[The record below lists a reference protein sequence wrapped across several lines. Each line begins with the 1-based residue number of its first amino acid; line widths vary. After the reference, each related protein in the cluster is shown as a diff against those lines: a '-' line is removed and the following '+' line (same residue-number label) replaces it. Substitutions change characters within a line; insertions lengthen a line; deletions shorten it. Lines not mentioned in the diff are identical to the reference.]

1 MRMKRMRGCLLL
13 LLVSSSTQAEDWSN
27 GNDDGGCDSD
37 SIPTSQKL
45 SKLTPNQF
53 YKICPPQTSLSF
65 GQPKCGDGTSFAFFF
80 TKPAQRYANKQK
92 LLIEF
97 MGGGACWDANTCG
110 YMADHLTFPQK
121 LNNFVG
127 LSCSEIEKGASGQN
141 NKFPINMLCAEKIGD
156 VDFREYNTVVIPY
169 CTQDVHIG
177 SNNLTYNDGTTIHHK
192 GAHNT
197 MSTLRWIFANFKNP
211 SHVALT
217 GCSAGGTALPIIYD
231 LVNSH
236 YNKFGIRT
244 VQISTIVDSP
254 VYLTPK
260 YFLKNA
266 LNNWN
271 PWPIVERIGFNYEK
285 WQYNVNY
292 PTKLWDHVL
301 RRGSNRDK
309 WGFVSHTNDVTSQ
322 FYYEWMTG
330 NGEDYSDNGDDDDG
344 DIDDA
349 IDDAYYNDSGRNL
362 LGFSPRRLN
371 GNDDL
376 EEQWWSQISSSVSTI
391 QSKHKNVKSF
401 FIDEKGHCSFG
412 LYYPL
417 QVEGFDEWA
426 SSVFHE
432 NRLLGESGSTIPLFI
447 MYAMFGLAAVAG
459 IVYSVRYERTI
470 HLDDDDLL
478 EHDVDIH
485 DKSWCPSSSSLLLR
499 FRTYPVTVGY
509 MLATSLYFWT
519 MLFSNSFAHP
529 LNNPSLGPTA
539 ITLSRYGINNPA
551 MIIYQR
557 QFYRLL
563 TSNFLCS
570 GIITYIL
577 VIISLVCC
585 SRPLERLL
593 KGRFWIAGLLVLL
606 GSNLMYAMFGNG
618 ASCSS
623 MALALGVN
631 SFYVMVSRVTKGPVC
646 LVSTMTF
653 FMFALSSVVFSF
665 NSWFMLLSAIFI
677 GAGSA
682 VALFDISLGAHSE
695 NTTEDGLTE
704 FKQASPDFRLRRKPL
719 YAAVGVYL
727 LLCLV
732 ILMRLRQPKELYLQP
747 FFTGCDLMYSDDV
760 STLAEDYYS
769 NRALGNKGDDESSD
783 SSLCAQFCTPHLTT
797 KGVVIGSKS
806 IFDILLTRGS
816 CEDLGFNEHVADK
829 TFKYFSYSI
838 DVEIYTASGYTSGND
853 QDHGGKS

>member
-1 MRMKRMRGCLLL
+1 MKICGLLL
-13 LLVSSSTQAEDWSN
+13 LLVSLTIQAEDLRIGN
-27 GNDDGGCDSD
+27 GMIGCDSD
-37 SIPTSQKL
+37 SISTSQKL

-65 GQPKCGDGTSFAFFF
+65 GQPKCGDGTNFAFFF
-80 TKPAQRYANKQK
+80 TKPAQRYANNQK
-92 LLIEF
+92 ILIEF

-127 LSCSEIEKGASGQN
+127 LSCSEIAKGASGQS
-141 NKFPINMLCAEKIGD
+141 NKFPINMLCSEKIGD
-156 VDFREYNTVVIPY
+156 VDFREYSTIVIPY

-177 SNNLTYNDGTTIHHK
+177 SSNVTYNDGTTIHHK

-197 MSTLRWIFANFKNP
+197 MNTLRWIFSNFKNP

-231 LVNSH
+231 LINSH

-260 YFLKNA
+260 YFLKNG
-266 LNNWN
+266 LDNWN
-271 PWPIVERIGFNYEK
+271 PWPIMKRIGFNYEK

-292 PTKLWDHVL
+292 PTKVWDHVL

-309 WGFVSHTNDVTSQ
+309 WGFVSHANDVTSQ
-322 FYYEWMTG
+322 FYYEWMNG
-330 NGEDYSDNGDDDDG
+330 NGEDYSDYGDDEYDD
-344 DIDDA
+344 IYDA
-349 IDDAYYNDSGRNL
+349 IDDAFYNDSGRNL

-371 GNDDL
+371 ENDNL
-376 EEQWWSQISSSVSTI
+376 QEQWWSQLSRSVSTI

-401 FIDEKGHCSFG
+401 FIDDKGHCSFG

-417 QVEGFDEWA
+417 QVEGFDDWA

-432 NRLLGESGSTIPLFI
+432 NRLIGESGSTIPLFA
-447 MYAMFGLAAVAG
+447 MCAMFGVAAVAG
-459 IVYSVRYERTI
+459 IVYSARQKRNI
-470 HLDDDDLL
+470 HLDDDGLL
-478 EHDVDIH
+478 NHAVETH
-485 DKSWCPSSSSLLLR
+485 DKSSGLSSSSILLR

-509 MLATSLYFWT
+509 MMIMSLYFWT

-539 ITLSRYGINNPA
+539 VTLSRYGINNPSI
-551 MIIYQR
+551 IIYKR
-557 QFYRLL
+557 QFYRLI

-570 GIITYIL
+570 GIIAYAL
-577 VIISLVCC
+577 VMISLIHC
-585 SRPLERLL
+585 SRPLEQLL
-593 KGRFWIAGLLVLL
+593 KGRFWIACSLVLL
-606 GSNLMYAMFGNG
+606 GSNLLYAMFGNG

-646 LVSTMTF
+646 LVFTMTF
-653 FMFALSSVVFSF
+653 FMFVVSAVVFSF
-665 NSWFMLLSAIFI
+665 NSWFMLLSAICI

-695 NTTEDGLTE
+695 NTSEDGLTV

-719 YAAVGVYL
+719 YAVVGVYL
-727 LLCLV
+727 VMCLV
-732 ILMRLRQPKELYLQP
+732 LLMRLRQPKELYLQP

-760 STLAEDYYS
+760 SFLVEDYYS
-769 NRALGNKGDDESSD
+769 NRALGNKGDDRST
-783 SSLCAQFCTPHLTT
+783 SLCAQFCTPHLLT
-797 KGVVIGSKS
+797 KGVVVGAKR
-806 IFDILLTRGS
+806 IFEILLTRGS

-838 DVEIYTASGYTSGND
+838 DVELYTASS
-853 QDHGGKS
+853 